1 MTRSR
6 LRQSK
11 LGKAR
16 FKAPIE
22 LMSDNRRLEVV
33 TQFTEDVLSKLA
45 DAFLQV
51 AQLEGWGKR
60 DLSSISGIDETAIG
74 HILAGRRKNLTV
86 ETIALLTRAM
96 RKRPELMLRDLRLT
110 GNKAVKPIVTQPT
123 NFLASAISSG
133 VAVTSGAAAINSDP
147 SAVSVSV
154 ADV

>member
-33 TQFTEDVLSKLA
+33 TQFTEDVLSKLT

-86 ETIALLTRAM
+86 ETIALLTSAM
-96 RKRPELMLRDLRLT
+96 RKRPELILRDLRLT
-110 GNKAVKPIVTQPT
+110 GNKAVKPIVI
-123 NFLASAISSG
+123 LASTISSG

-147 SAVSVSV
+147 SAVFVSV

>member
-22 LMSDNRRLEVV
+22 LIPDNRRLEVV
-33 TQFTEDVLSKLA
+33 AQFTYDVLSKLA
-45 DAFLQV
+45 DAFFQV

-60 DLSSISGIDETAIG
+60 DLSSISGIDESAIG

-133 VAVTSGAAAINSDP
+133 VAVTSGVAAINSDP
-147 SAVSVSV
+147 SAVFVSV